1 MKKLTSVASVLSKL
15 MEIAHWIGAVTFA
28 LLLIVSL
35 LPGNFLSQMVVTD
48 DPVMDSEV
56 EVYGFSMNLFYP
68 DGTINA
74 AAVHIFSIGA
84 MIIFS
89 LMAMIFRNVYLS
101 LKTSR
106 GETKFSEGDT
116 PFQKSII
123 RMIREMGIF
132 SISVPVVGLICS
144 TIAFLIMGAEVT
156 EISVNFSSV
165 TTGILL
171 LCLSQVFAEG
181 MKIRQD
187 VDGLL

>member
-1 MKKLTSVASVLSKL
+1 MKKLTSAASVLSKL

-28 LLLIVSL
+28 LLFIVSL
-35 LPGNFLSQMVVTD
+35 LPGNFLPQMVVTD
-48 DPVMDSEV
+48 DPVTDSVV
-56 EVYGFSMNLFYP
+56 EVYGFSMELFHT

-74 AAVHIFSIGA
+74 VAVRIFSIGA
-84 MIIFS
+84 AIIFS

-101 LKTSR
+101 LKTSI
-106 GETKFSEGDT
+106 GETKFSEGNT

-132 SISVPVVGLICS
+132 SISVPIVGLIFS
-144 TIAFLIMGAEVT
+144 TAAFLIMGSEAT
-156 EISVNFSSV
+156 EISVNFSSI

-181 MKIRQD
+181 MKMRQD